1 VEASSLSSQKEV
13 QDSAVSRESDGH
25 VFRDVY
31 RVMLV
36 DYTPPGST
44 INASSCQEILK
55 RLKEAIWKTDQDC
68 SSQGFFCM
76 TVLDLRVL
84 PQL

>member
-1 VEASSLSSQKEV
+1 VETFSRSSQKEV

-25 VFRDVY
+25 VFWDVY

-44 INASSCQEILK
+44 INASAYQENLK
-55 RLKEAIWKTDQDC
+55 RLKEAI
-68 SSQGFFCM
+68 
-76 TVLDLRVL
+76 
-84 PQL
+84 